1 MSAPTESVE
10 SSDKKIVKISNQE
23 IFDAMEATGYNVEDY
38 LTKEEINQARE
49 EKDQFTIEIDQ
60 SKVNDL
66 SSGKDNGMVSIQSG
80 YTGFTRVNDTRFNIH
95 LNSVLTSLLLA
106 TGAGAVTGALMTI
119 PAFAI
124 ALSGV
129 GASSGALTAFLGSA
143 VTMIGSATN
152 GISIAGQTYIRSTAL
167 GIRTGLRVKGVY
179 L

>member
-49 EKDQFTIEIDQ
+49 EKDQFTI
-60 SKVNDL
+60 
-66 SSGKDNGMVSIQSG
+66 
-80 YTGFTRVNDTRFNIH
+80 
-95 LNSVLTSLLLA
+95 
-106 TGAGAVTGALMTI
+106 
-119 PAFAI
+119 

-143 VTMIGSATN
+143 VGMIGSATN

-179 L
+179 LQ